1 MATDELWGAER
12 YQGNTEPNWYTDL
25 TDNSVAAADFKNA
38 NNVIYDRPNHPSAS
52 ENLEATDRG
61 WERVVSY
68 TDSHGNARTKRE
80 VVVATRDLANTLSY
94 GTKGSADV
102 VGNKPNQHGGPQIV
116 DIRWGDGNSSWTTT
130 LANDTGADYKYVTG
144 QHSGANVVVTFSE
157 AVFLNETS
165 GRATLNV
172 TTTTTKG
179 KNGVASLELFCTS
192 GNGTNQLLF
201 TNVCSSTGG
210 LLAGDVLTLV
220 DNKNTPAAYTGHE
233 LIKLNSAELHNV
245 AAGKHPGRG
254 DTLAAGTRK
263 ANISPY
269 GVASSAGASDVQGH
283 SSGLGAAAGRA
294 RVKSE

>member
-38 NNVIYDRPNHPSAS
+38 NNVIYDRPNHPNAS

-68 TDSHGNARTKRE
+68 TDRHGNARTKRE

-94 GTKGSADV
+94 GTKGSADLV
-102 VGNKPNQHGGPQIV
+102 ANKPNQHGGPQIV
-116 DIRWGDGNSSWTTT
+116 DIRWGDGNSSWTTSAAT
-130 LANDTGADYKYVTG
+130 AADYKYVVGTG
-144 QHSGANVVVTFSE
+144 SGANVVVTFSE

-179 KNGVASLELFCTS
+179 KNGGASLELFCTS
-192 GNGTNQLLF
+192 GNGTNQLVF
-201 TNVCSSTGG
+201 TNVCSTV
-210 LLAGDVLTLV
+210 AADVFTLV
-220 DNKNTPAAYTGHE
+220 DNKNTPAAFTAHE
-233 LIKLNSAELHNV
+233 LIKLNSATLFNV

-254 DTLAAGTRK
+254 DTLAVGTRK